1 MVMRC
6 APHLRTICTSL
17 REPSMSDKTASLF
30 RAGIGHS
37 SDLPPV
43 PIPRGHVGE
52 FVIPGTGK
60 RVWWT
65 GRVAIGLRYQPQ
77 RCLEPVPQSSLWIQ
91 QLMTAR
97 RPAALYTAL
106 RTRNAAA

>member
-1 MVMRC
+1 
-6 APHLRTICTSL
+6 
-17 REPSMSDKTASLF
+17 MSSEHRVSAAQRDCIA
-30 RAGIGHS
+30 HS
-37 SDLPPV
+37 SSTPPV

-77 RCLEPVPQSSLWIQ
+77 RCMDPVGQSSLWVQ
-91 QLMTAR
+91 SLMLGAAAAGHKKM
-97 RPAALYTAL
+97 RPA
-106 RTRNAAA
+106 

>member
-1 MVMRC
+1 MSTEYQV
-6 APHLRTICTSL
+6 AAAQRTCI
-17 REPSMSDKTASLF
+17 A
-30 RAGIGHS
+30 HS
-37 SDLPPV
+37 SATPPV

-77 RCLEPVPQSSLWIQ
+77 RCMEPVSRSSQWIQ
-91 QLMTAR
+91 SLMIGGGTLAGHEKM
-97 RPAALYTAL
+97 RPA
-106 RTRNAAA
+106 